1 MTEPLVLTEKRANAF
16 IITLNE
22 PARRNPLS
30 DPMIEA
36 LTEALRSNDARQ
48 SSLVVL
54 RGAGDTFSAGGDIK
68 QFHESLTADATE
80 QLEGTAAFHDLL
92 TVLEQMPGITLAAV
106 RGGAFGGGCG
116 LTALCD
122 IAIAAKSAQFGC
134 PEIRLGA
141 FPMMITP
148 ALVRAIGA
156 RATAALSVSGEK
168 ISAERARELGL
179 VFTVVD
185 DHEFDDHLNRYIDRV
200 GQIPA
205 HVLRLGKMSIRAGE
219 TSDYRVGL
227 ESGAVLRSILFSS
240 STFHDSVSEFV
251 NSTSA
256 RR

>member
-1 MTEPLVLTEKRANAF
+1 MTEPLVLTESRANAF

-22 PARRNPLS
+22 PSRRNPLS

-36 LTEALRSNDARQ
+36 LTAALKSDGARQ
-48 SSLVVL
+48 ASLVVL
-54 RGAGDTFSAGGDIK
+54 QGAGGTFSAGGDIK
-68 QFHESLTADATE
+68 QFHDSLTSDATE
-80 QLEGTAAFHDLL
+80 QLDATSAFADLL
-92 TVLEQMPGITLAAV
+92 TTLEQMPAITMAAV

-122 IAIAAKSAQFGC
+122 IAIAAATAQFGC

-148 ALVRAIGA
+148 ALVRAIGP

-185 DHEFDDHLNRYIDRV
+185 DDEFDNHLARYIERAGKV
-200 GQIPA
+200 PA

-227 ESGAVLRSILFSS
+227 EAGAVLRSILFSS
-240 STFHDSVSEFV
+240 SAFHEGVNAFV
-251 NSTSA
+251 DRAASRS
-256 RR
+256 